1 MFFEKKNI
9 NEEYSLGGDY
19 GWSNLKILQVRLA
32 GEYDVSLMYTCMTVH
47 NSEEIPSKSVSLL
60 LDIFYYFMGAM
71 QIARK
76 YFGIMVIYQISLMR
90 YLVTCVGHTP
100 LIEVGL
106 STGWVESGLEF
117 TSTRPDWFKW
127 LKIGPI
133 LDRTY
138 ELDPVFQVFSW
149 VSRNRQF
156 GGSWLQIRQKNESNK
171 LSIKWI
177 KQMNNK
183 IQIG

>member
-117 TSTRPDWFKW
+117 TSTRPD
-127 LKIGPI
+127 
-133 LDRTY
+133 
-138 ELDPVFQVFSW
+138 
-149 VSRNRQF
+149 
-156 GGSWLQIRQKNESNK
+156 
-171 LSIKWI
+171 
-177 KQMNNK
+177 
-183 IQIG
+183 

>member
-1 MFFEKKNI
+1 MVWSVFYILHVSLTILQNNLYLKCSLKKNI

-32 GEYDVSLMYTCMTVH
+32 GEYDVSLMYTCMIVH
-47 NSEEIPSKSVSLL
+47 NSEEIPSKSVSLP

-100 LIEVGL
+100 LTEVGL
-106 STGWVESGLEF
+106 STGWVESGLEL
-117 TSTRPDWFKW
+117 TSTRPD
-127 LKIGPI
+127 
-133 LDRTY
+133 
-138 ELDPVFQVFSW
+138 
-149 VSRNRQF
+149 
-156 GGSWLQIRQKNESNK
+156 
-171 LSIKWI
+171 
-177 KQMNNK
+177 
-183 IQIG
+183 